1 METEQFKVLICGSRD
16 WPPARVAEISERV
29 GQLPDDAIVI
39 AGGARGVD
47 KIAENAA
54 RGRGLEVEVFPA
66 DWVAHGK
73 RAGYLRNV
81 QMLNQKPDLVIAF
94 HAAGSRGTL
103 HTINEARTRNIK
115 LEIHRA

>member
-1 METEQFKVLICGSRD
+1 MSQDNFKVLICGSRD
-16 WPPARVAEISERV
+16 WPLDRECEIHDRID
-29 GQLPDDAIVI
+29 QLQSDTTVI
-39 AGGARGVD
+39 SGGARGVD

-66 DWVAHGK
+66 DWDSHGK

-103 HTINEARTRNIK
+103 HTITTARARGIE